1 LTTLNGHTSSVLS
14 ATYSPDGRKI
24 ASSSWNKQI
33 KVWNA
38 ETGVELATIT
48 GHKGVV
54 TQVRFTHD
62 GRHIVSCSLDKT
74 VRVFSADTYTEIT
87 AIKAHSEVC
96 HCANTRTRTRTHA
109 HTHTPNETHLSATP
123 PGSEQRGLL
132 ARWKVD
138 SFGLDRQ
145 DHQEVELGHLG
156 RGVHILGSHQ
166 CRQPGCVLAR
176 RQQCSVWQRR

>member
-1 LTTLNGHTSSVLS
+1 MTTLSGHTSSVLS

-87 AIKAHSEVC
+87 AIKAHSEVS
-96 HCANTRTRTRTHA
+96 HCAIHTHTHTHHRTR
-109 HTHTPNETHLSATP
+109 TPNETHLSATP
-123 PGSEQRGLL
+123 SGSEQRGLL
-132 ARWKVD
+132 AGW
-138 SFGLDRQ
+138 
-145 DHQEVELGHLG
+145 
-156 RGVHILGSHQ
+156 
-166 CRQPGCVLAR
+166 
-176 RQQCSVWQRR
+176 